1 MDDLTPPP
9 AEENG
14 TAQEGVLKFPCEF
27 PLKIIGDHSLEDDFE
42 AFVLPIVVRHVPY
55 LDQGRV
61 TRRLSS
67 EGKYLA
73 VTVTFIAES
82 RLQLDDLYRELSSH
96 KRVRML
102 L

>member
-1 MDDLTPPP
+1 MDDLTPSPMQEP
-9 AEENG
+9 GAEPES
-14 TAQEGVLKFPCEF
+14 VLKFPCEF

-42 AFVLPIVVRHVPY
+42 VFVLPIVVRHVPY
-55 LDQGRV
+55 LDQGQV

-82 RLQLDDLYRELSSH
+82 RRQLDDLYRELSSH

>member
-1 MDDLTPPP
+1 MDDFTQPP

-14 TAQEGVLKFPCEF
+14 AAQEGVLKFPCEF

-55 LDQGRV
+55 LDQGQV

-67 EGKYLA
+67 GGKYLA